1 MEKTLVELK
10 EAISGYNAHGAAGS
24 AAKAI
29 EERIDPLNVA
39 EAAIDAIK
47 QVGDSYGRGE
57 AFLPELVGAANAM
70 KAAMTVIEKEL
81 ERVGLKR
88 QHLGTV
94 IIGTV
99 SGDIHNIGKDMV
111 ATLAA
116 AEGFQVIDLGVDVK
130 SEVFMEAIRKNEPHI
145 LAMSALLT
153 TTAREQE
160 RVIKMLQD
168 EGLRERVKVVVG
180 GAPITADFAQ
190 SIGADG
196 YEPTAPRGIKLF
208 KKLLGI

>member
-1 MEKTLVELK
+1 
-10 EAISGYNAHGAAGS
+10 
-24 AAKAI
+24 
-29 EERIDPLNVA
+29 
-39 EAAIDAIK
+39 
-47 QVGDSYGRGE
+47 
-57 AFLPELVGAANAM
+57 
-70 KAAMTVIEKEL
+70 
-81 ERVGLKR
+81 VGLKR

-99 SGDIHNIGKDMV
+99 AGDIHNIGKDMV

-116 AEGFQVIDLGVDVK
+116 AEGFHVVDLGVDVK
-130 SEVFMEAIRKNEPHI
+130 SEVFMEAIRAQQPQI

-160 RVIKMLQD
+160 RVIEMLHE

-180 GAPITADFAQ
+180 GAPITADFAK
-190 SIGADG
+190 SVGADG

-208 KKLLGI
+208 KKLLGM